1 MPFNE
6 DGEFRLDG
14 EDKFIERIKKKNW
27 RQLHHIIIRGQ
38 LAVQAAKEKLEE
50 GDERA
55 IKAVPRIERQMELVM
70 AEYGRRKA
78 LGQSPPPV
86 KVQAKSI
93 PLGSK
98 ASMS

>member
-14 EDKFIERIKKKNW
+14 EDKFVERIKKKDW

-38 LAVQAAKEKLEE
+38 LAVQAAKERLEE

-55 IKAVPRIERQMELVM
+55 VTAVPRIERQMELVM
-70 AEYGRRKA
+70 AEYKRRKE

-93 PLGSK
+93 PLGSSAK
-98 ASMS
+98 MS